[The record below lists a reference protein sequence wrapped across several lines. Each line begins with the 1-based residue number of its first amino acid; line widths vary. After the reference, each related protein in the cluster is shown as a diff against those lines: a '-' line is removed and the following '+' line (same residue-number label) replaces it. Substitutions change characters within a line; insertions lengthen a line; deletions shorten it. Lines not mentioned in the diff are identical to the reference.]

1 MQASMRRGVE
11 MLEQML
17 EVPDGPAVGSRAR
30 VLGERALDLFRS
42 SAFVRTQGVVF
53 AAVRGAGAGS
63 GGGRARGR
71 GRGAR
76 GRGEGAR
83 GGGAR
88 GGRGRGG
95 VRGRGRA
102 RGGRG
107 RGE

>member
-1 MQASMRRGVE
+1 MRRGVE

-53 AAVRGAGAGS
+53 AAVRGAGAG
-63 GGGRARGR
+63 GGRAR

-95 VRGRGRA
+95 AGARGRARGGRA